1 MLMPKKLKHRKSFRG
16 GKFRGKATRGTEL
29 SFGEFGMKTLDRGAI
44 NSREIEAARRA
55 MTRYV
60 QKGGKIWIRLFPDLP
75 VTRKGNE
82 VPMGKGK
89 GNPEFFVARIK
100 PGKIIFEI
108 DGIDKETAKK
118 ALRLGS
124 DKLSVRTKFVCK
136 D

>member
-1 MLMPKKLKHRKSFRG
+1 MPKKLKHRKSQRG
-16 GKFRGKATRGTEL
+16 GKLRGKATRGTEL
-29 SFGEFGMKTLDRGAI
+29 SFGEFGIKTLDMGLI

-55 MTRYV
+55 MTRFV
-60 QKGGKIWIRLFPDLP
+60 QKGGKIWIRMFPDMP

-89 GNPEFFVARIK
+89 GSPEFFIARVK
-100 PGKIIFEI
+100 PGKILFEI
-108 DGIDKETAKK
+108 DGIEKEVAKK